1 MFSLRT
7 LTLAAA
13 LVLAATPAAADARI
27 QPGATVENAELPTLS
42 GGKAKLLGAELA
54 NVVLFWRPGSPNST
68 DTLKQMAACEKA
80 FAGKSVHMVTVVS
93 GSWAPEDLRAA
104 VAEAGLGVPVLLDEA
119 DELYGKLQ
127 IRQHPLVIVAD
138 TDGTVTLSQPYVRV
152 RYCEIVWAHVR
163 YLLGELDEASL
174 EKELHPAR
182 AAFPSDD
189 KGNVAKRYVT
199 MGKREAAMGKCDR
212 ALRSFGKA
220 LELHPGDA
228 DALAGRMACEKK
240 GATAKE

>member
-1 MFSLRT
+1 MSSVRT

-13 LVLAATPAAADARI
+13 LALAATPAAADARI
-27 QPGATVENAELPTLS
+27 QPGATLENVELPTLA
-42 GGKAKLLGAELA
+42 GGKAKLLGTELA

-68 DTLKQMAACEKA
+68 DTLKQMASCEKV

-93 GSWAPEDLRAA
+93 GAWAPEDLEAA
-104 VAEAGLGVPVLLDEA
+104 VKEAGLHVPVLLDPGDA
-119 DELYGKLQ
+119 LYGRLQ
-127 IRQHPLVIVAD
+127 IRQHPLVLVAD
-138 TDGTVTLSQPYVRV
+138 GEGTVTLSQPYVRV

-163 YLLGELDEASL
+163 YLLGELDEAAL

-182 AAFPSDD
+182 ADFPSDD
-189 KGNVAKRYVT
+189 KANVAKRYVT

-212 ALRSFGKA
+212 AQRSFAKA

-228 DALAGRMACEKK
+228 DALAGKKACDAVDASAQK
-240 GATAKE
+240 